1 MCRHFRCGQWRNFS
15 RGELL
20 DVQKFW
26 IWRIFYAVFAVLS
39 EKYSSVAIYVT
50 LLRNLFCRNIRTF
63 YVEKNRAKNLVRGEK
78 MTNIMFANRL
88 PISTEDIQ
96 NVDV

>member
-1 MCRHFRCGQWRNFS
+1 MYRNFGC
-15 RGELL
+15 GE
-20 DVQKFW
+20 F
-26 IWRIFYAVFAVLS
+26 FYAVFAALS
-39 EKYSSVAIYVT
+39 EKYSSVAIYIT

-63 YVEKNRAKNLVRGEK
+63 YVEKNIAKNLVRGEK

-96 NVDV
+96 NVNV